1 MDENDD
7 GYGYVLAAFVHDL
20 LLSKDAKAT
29 IAYIFVDI
37 LIFTVWYSMYS
48 QKKNLLILIQFIKSH
63 SDVLKIKRY
72 GLNARVM
79 DAVIFVIFTFPVLLA
94 GTYAYFD
101 YRENKM
107 NRFWTFGHT
116 TQDSK
121 HRILL
126 DFVFLYIYFTVY
138 LEYPCLIA
146 FSLFLLIYNYG
157 KFLLR
162 ISENIK
168 ITSPITTTEQYV
180 KILSDYNSVEK
191 KIHLLK
197 GTLSIPLL
205 LILSVCFCSQY
216 TALSFGVHGRPS
228 LQHILVTCS
237 NVCTGIVIIF
247 SLALISD
254 TIPEYMLEIKTTA
267 GFLIDNCNYHSLNE
281 LEKIML
287 LKKFKKKE
295 TIYLTAG
302 GVVYLKK
309 SFILSAFGAIFTY
322 GLLVLNL
329 K

>member
-1 MDENDD
+1 
-7 GYGYVLAAFVHDL
+7 
-20 LLSKDAKAT
+20 
-29 IAYIFVDI
+29 
-37 LIFTVWYSMYS
+37 MYS
-48 QKKNLLILIQFIKSH
+48 QKKNLQILIHFIKSH
-63 SDVLKIKRY
+63 SDVLKVKQY
-72 GLNARVM
+72 GLNSRVI
-79 DAVIFVIFTFPVLLA
+79 DTVLSVIFTFPVLLA
-94 GTYAYFD
+94 GIYAYFE
-101 YRENKM
+101 YRESKI

-116 TQDSK
+116 TQDPK

-126 DFVFLYIYFTVY
+126 DNVFLYIYFTVY

-146 FSLFLLIYNYG
+146 FSLFILIRNYG
-157 KFLLR
+157 TFLLR
-162 ISENIK
+162 IRENIK

-191 KIHLLK
+191 KIRLLK

-205 LILSVCFCSQY
+205 LILSVCFCIQY

-237 NVCTGIVIIF
+237 NVCTGIVILF
-247 SLALISD
+247 SLTLISD
-254 TIPEYMLEIKTTA
+254 RIPECISQIKTAA
-267 GFLIDNCNYHSLNE
+267 GFLIDNCNHHSLNE
-281 LEKIML
+281 LEKIVL

-302 GVVYLKK
+302 GVVYLRK